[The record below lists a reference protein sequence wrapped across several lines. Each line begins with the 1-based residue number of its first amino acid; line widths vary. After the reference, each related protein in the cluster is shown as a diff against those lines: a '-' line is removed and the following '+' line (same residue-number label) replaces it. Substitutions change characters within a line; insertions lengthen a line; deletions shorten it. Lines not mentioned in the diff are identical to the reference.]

1 MIGHHHSPGP
11 PAATPTGK
19 PVNIVLATI
28 AAMGAIF
35 VGLGLA
41 RFAFGPLQPAL
52 VIDGWF
58 SGSTS
63 SLLTAANLAGYLF
76 GALAGVRLA
85 RRFPAVTVLRVMM
98 LLTALSFF
106 ACSSESFPFA
116 WFFSWRV
123 LSGFTG
129 GVLMALAGPTVLVY
143 VAEKRRPAIGET
155 LLYGIT
161 IGIVFAG
168 ALMPVLL
175 ADSVELA
182 WIVLGALALATTL
195 ATWRLWPP
203 PPAAAAAP
211 PTPPGE
217 RPREGRLLPLQY
229 GLVSIGVVPQMVF
242 LVDYIARDVGLGV
255 TDASHYLLV
264 YGLGSLVGP
273 VIYTF
278 ATGKIGLRATLRA
291 GILVQLASCV
301 LLLSGESTAF
311 LAAASFLAG
320 LGMPGLVAAFL
331 LRSQQI
337 TDGNLDAH
345 RALWGATAGAF
356 AVGQAI
362 AAFGTSYLLDQ
373 FGEGGLGY
381 PLLFAAGS
389 VSLAAAFLLDFAM
402 RR

>member
-1 MIGHHHSPGP
+1 MLSHNHPHGP
-11 PAATPTGK
+11 VAETGGK

-76 GALAGVRLA
+76 GALAGARLA
-85 RRFPAVTVLRVMM
+85 RRFRATTVLRVMM
-98 LLTALSFF
+98 VLTALSFF

-123 LSGFTG
+123 VSGITG
-129 GVLMALAGPTVLVY
+129 GVLMALAGPAVLVY

-161 IGIVFAG
+161 VGIIFAG
-168 ALMPVLL
+168 ALMPILL

-182 WIVLGALALATTL
+182 WIVLGALALLTT
-195 ATWRLWPP
+195 AVTWGLWPP
-203 PPAAAAAP
+203 PPPSAP
-211 PTPPGE
+211 PVPPGE
-217 RPREGRLLPLQY
+217 RPPEGRLLPLQY

-273 VIYTF
+273 VLYTF
-278 ATGKIGLRATLRA
+278 VTGRIGLRATLRA
-291 GILVQLASCV
+291 GIVVQLASCV
-301 LLLSGESTAF
+301 LLLAGESTAF

-337 TDGNLDAH
+337 SRGNVDAH
-345 RALWGATAGAF
+345 RALWGATTAAF

-362 AAFGTSYLLDQ
+362 AAFGTSFLLDR

-389 VSLAAAFLLDFAM
+389 ASLAAAFLLDFAI

>member
-1 MIGHHHSPGP
+1 MLSHNQPNGPG
-11 PAATPTGK
+11 AETGGK
-19 PVNIVLATI
+19 PVNVALATV

-76 GALAGVRLA
+76 GALAGARLA
-85 RRFPAVTVLRVMM
+85 RRFPATTVLRVMM
-98 LLTALSFF
+98 VLTALSFF

-161 IGIVFAG
+161 IGIIFAG

-182 WIVLGALALATTL
+182 WIVLGALALLTTAL
-195 ATWRLWPP
+195 TWRLWPP
-203 PPAAAAAP
+203 APAAAIP
-211 PTPPGE
+211 
-217 RPREGRLLPLQY
+217 
-229 GLVSIGVVPQMVF
+229 MCC
-242 LVDYIARDVGLGV
+242 
-255 TDASHYLLV
+255 
-264 YGLGSLVGP
+264 
-273 VIYTF
+273 
-278 ATGKIGLRATLRA
+278 TG
-291 GILVQLASCV
+291 
-301 LLLSGESTAF
+301 
-311 LAAASFLAG
+311 
-320 LGMPGLVAAFL
+320 
-331 LRSQQI
+331 
-337 TDGNLDAH
+337 
-345 RALWGATAGAF
+345 
-356 AVGQAI
+356 
-362 AAFGTSYLLDQ
+362 
-373 FGEGGLGY
+373 
-381 PLLFAAGS
+381 
-389 VSLAAAFLLDFAM
+389 
-402 RR
+402 

>member
-1 MIGHHHSPGP
+1 MLSHNQPHGPG
-11 PAATPTGK
+11 AETGGK
-19 PVNIVLATI
+19 PVNVALATV

-76 GALAGVRLA
+76 GALAGARLA
-85 RRFPAVTVLRVMM
+85 RRFPATTVLRVMM
-98 LLTALSFF
+98 VLTALSFF

-161 IGIVFAG
+161 IGIIFAG

-182 WIVLGALALATTL
+182 WIVLGALALLTTAL
-195 ATWRLWPP
+195 TWRLWPP
-203 PPAAAAAP
+203 APAAAT
-211 PTPPGE
+211 PTPRVK
-217 RPREGRLLPLQY
+217 RPPEGRLLPLQY

-264 YGLGSLVGP
+264 YGLGSLTGP

-278 ATGKIGLRATLRA
+278 VTGRIGLRATLRA
-291 GILVQLASCV
+291 GIVVQLLSCV
-301 LLLSGESTAF
+301 LLLAGESTAF

-320 LGMPGLVAAFL
+320 VGMPGLVAAFL
-331 LRSQQI
+331 LRSQQLSG
-337 TDGNLDAH
+337 GNVDAH
-345 RALWGATAGAF
+345 RALWGATTAAF

-362 AAFGTSYLLDQ
+362 AAFGTSYLLDR
-373 FGEGGLGY
+373 FGEGGIGY
-381 PLLFAAGS
+381 PLLFAAGAAC
-389 VSLAAAFLLDFAM
+389 LAAAFALDFAM

>member
-1 MIGHHHSPGP
+1 MLSHNQPNGPG
-11 PAATPTGK
+11 AETGGK
-19 PVNIVLATI
+19 PVNVALATV

-76 GALAGVRLA
+76 GALAGARLA
-85 RRFPAVTVLRVMM
+85 RRFPATTVLRVMM
-98 LLTALSFF
+98 VLTALSFF

-161 IGIVFAG
+161 IGIIFAG

-182 WIVLGALALATTL
+182 WIVLGALALLTTAL
-195 ATWRLWPP
+195 TWRLWPP
-203 PPAAAAAP
+203 APAAAT
-211 PTPPGE
+211 PTPRGK
-217 RPREGRLLPLQY
+217 RPPEGRLLPLQY

-264 YGLGSLVGP
+264 YGLGSLTGP

-278 ATGKIGLRATLRA
+278 VTGRIGLRATLRA
-291 GILVQLASCV
+291 GIVVQLLSCV
-301 LLLSGESTAF
+301 LLLTGESTAF

-320 LGMPGLVAAFL
+320 VGMPGLVAAFL
-331 LRSQQI
+331 LRSQQLSG
-337 TDGNLDAH
+337 GNVDAH
-345 RALWGATAGAF
+345 RALWGATTAAF

-362 AAFGTSYLLDQ
+362 AAFGTSYLLDR
-373 FGEGGLGY
+373 FGEGGIGY
-381 PLLFAAGS
+381 PLLFAAGAAC
-389 VSLAAAFLLDFAM
+389 LAAAFALDFAM

>member
-1 MIGHHHSPGP
+1 VLSHNQPHAP
-11 PAATPTGK
+11 ATPGEGK
-19 PVNIVLATI
+19 PVNVALATI

-76 GALAGVRLA
+76 GALAGAQLA
-85 RRFPAVTVLRVMM
+85 RRFRATTVLRVMM

-123 LSGFTG
+123 VSGFTG
-129 GVLMALAGPTVLVY
+129 GVLMALAGPTVLAY
-143 VAEKRRPAIGET
+143 VAERRRAAIGET
-155 LLYGIT
+155 LLYGT
-161 IGIVFAG
+161 GVGIIFAG

-175 ADSVELA
+175 DDSVELA
-182 WIVLGALALATTL
+182 WIVLGALALLTTAL
-195 ATWRLWPP
+195 TWGLWPP
-203 PPAAAAAP
+203 ATPPSAPAAAA
-211 PTPPGE
+211 E
-217 RPREGRLLPLQY
+217 RPSEGRLLPLQY

-255 TDASHYLLV
+255 TDASRYLLV
-264 YGLGSLVGP
+264 YGLGSLAGP
-273 VIYTF
+273 VLYTF
-278 ATGKIGLRATLRA
+278 VTGRIGLRSTLRA
-291 GILVQLASCV
+291 GIIVQLISCV
-301 LLLSGESTAF
+301 LLLTGDSTAF

-320 LGMPGLVAAFL
+320 IGMPGLVAAFL

-337 TDGNLDAH
+337 SSGNLDAH
-345 RALWGATAGAF
+345 RALWGATTAAF

-362 AAFGTSYLLDQ
+362 AAFGTSYLLDR

-381 PLLFAAGS
+381 PLLFGAGAAC
-389 VSLAAAFLLDFAM
+389 LAAAFLLDFAM

>member
-1 MIGHHHSPGP
+1 MLSHNHPHGE
-11 PAATPTGK
+11 PAGTGGK
-19 PVNIVLATI
+19 PVNVALATI

-76 GALAGVRLA
+76 GALAGARLA
-85 RRFPAVTVLRVMM
+85 RRFRATTVLRVMM

-106 ACSSESFPFA
+106 ACSSEAFPFA

-123 LSGFTG
+123 VSGITG

-161 IGIVFAG
+161 IGIIFAG

-203 PPAAAAAP
+203 APAASAAP
-211 PTPPGE
+211 PTGE

-264 YGLGSLVGP
+264 YGLGSLIGP
-273 VIYTF
+273 VLYTF
-278 ATGKIGLRATLRA
+278 VTGRIGLRATLRA
-291 GILVQLASCV
+291 GIIVQLASCV
-301 LLLSGESTAF
+301 LLLAGDSTAF

-337 TDGNLDAH
+337 SDGNLDAH

-362 AAFGTSYLLDQ
+362 AAFGTSYLLDH
-373 FGEGGLGY
+373 FGEGGIGY
-381 PLLFAAGS
+381 PLLFGAGA
-389 VSLAAAFLLDFAM
+389 VCLAAAFALDFAM

>member
-1 MIGHHHSPGP
+1 MIGHDHPAGPAVSP
-11 PAATPTGK
+11 PADK
-19 PVNIVLATI
+19 KVNVTTATI

-41 RFAFGPLQPAL
+41 RFAFGPLQPAM

-76 GALAGVRLA
+76 GALGAARLA
-85 RRFPAVTVLRVMM
+85 RRFSAVALIRTMM
-98 LLTALSFF
+98 VFTALSFF
-106 ACSSESFPFA
+106 ACADNSLPFA
-116 WFFSWRV
+116 WFFGWRV
-123 LSGFTG
+123 VSGITG
-129 GVLMALAGPTVLVY
+129 GILMALAGPTVLAY
-143 VAEKRRPAIGET
+143 VAEKRRPLIGET

-161 IGIVFAG
+161 VGILFAG
-168 ALMPVLL
+168 ALMPVLID
-175 ADSVELA
+175 DSVSLA
-182 WIVLGALALATTL
+182 WVVLGALALATTL

-203 PPAAAAAP
+203 PP
-211 PTPPGE
+211 PPGPPVE
-217 RPREGRLLPLQY
+217 AAEKPREGRLLPLQY

-255 TDASHYLLV
+255 TDASHFFLL
-264 YGLGSLVGP
+264 YGLGSLAGP
-273 VIYTF
+273 VLYTF
-278 ATGKIGLRATLRA
+278 VTGKIGLRATLRA
-291 GILVQLASCV
+291 GIIVQLLSCV
-301 LLLSGESTAF
+301 LLLTGDSTAF
-311 LAAASFLAG
+311 LAAASLLAG

-337 TDGNLDAH
+337 TDGDPVAH

-362 AAFGTSYLLDQ
+362 AAFGTSYLLDR
-373 FGEGGLGY
+373 FGEGGIGY
-381 PLLFAAGS
+381 PLLFGAGAA
-389 VSLAAAFLLDFAM
+389 SLAAAFVLDFAI

>member
-1 MIGHHHSPGP
+1 MIGNPH
-11 PAATPTGK
+11 PTGPAVAAPAGRK
-19 PVNIVLATI
+19 VNVTLSTL

-41 RFAFGPLQPAL
+41 RFAFGPLQPAM

-76 GALAGVRLA
+76 GALGAARLA
-85 RRFPAVTVLRVMM
+85 RRFSAVSLIRLMM
-98 LLTALSFF
+98 VLTALSFF
-106 ACSSESFPFA
+106 ACADNSLPFA

-123 LSGFTG
+123 VSGVTG
-129 GVLMALAGPTVLVY
+129 GILMALAGPTVLAH
-143 VAEKRRPAIGET
+143 VAEKRRALIGET

-161 IGIVFAG
+161 AGILVAG
-168 ALMPVLL
+168 ALMPILIG
-175 ADSVELA
+175 DSVTLA
-182 WIVLGALALATTL
+182 WVVLGALAMLTTL
-195 ATWRLWPP
+195 ATWGLWPP
-203 PPAAAAAP
+203 SPPPAPAAGP
-211 PTPPGE
+211 VE
-217 RPREGRLLPLQY
+217 KPREGRLLPLQY

-255 TDASHYLLV
+255 TDASHYFLV
-264 YGLGSLVGP
+264 YGLGSLIGP

-278 ATGKIGLRATLRA
+278 TTSKIGLRPTLRL

-301 LLLSGESTAF
+301 LLLAGESTAF
-311 LAAASFLAG
+311 LAGASLLAG
-320 LGMPGLVAAFL
+320 IGMPGLVAAFL

-337 TDGNLDAH
+337 SDGNLDAH

-362 AAFGTSYLLDQ
+362 AAFGTSYLLDR

-381 PLLFAAGS
+381 PLLFAAGA
-389 VSLAAAFLLDFAM
+389 VSLLAAFVLDFAI
-402 RR
+402 RK

>member
-1 MIGHHHSPGP
+1 MLSHNQPHGP
-11 PAATPTGK
+11 APETGGK
-19 PVNIVLATI
+19 PVNVALATV

-76 GALAGVRLA
+76 GALAGARLA
-85 RRFPAVTVLRVMM
+85 RRFPATTVLRVMM
-98 LLTALSFF
+98 VLTALSFF

-143 VAEKRRPAIGET
+143 VAEKRRPAIGQA

-161 IGIVFAG
+161 IGIIFAG

-182 WIVLGALALATTL
+182 WIVLGALALLTTAL
-195 ATWRLWPP
+195 TWRLWPP
-203 PPAAAAAP
+203 APAAAP
-211 PTPPGE
+211 PAPAGEKPP
-217 RPREGRLLPLQY
+217 EGRLLPLQY

-264 YGLGSLVGP
+264 YGLGSLTGP

-278 ATGKIGLRATLRA
+278 VTGRIGLRATLRA
-291 GILVQLASCV
+291 GIVVQLLSCV
-301 LLLSGESTAF
+301 LLLAGESTAF

-320 LGMPGLVAAFL
+320 VGMPGLVAAFL
-331 LRSQQI
+331 LRSQQLSG
-337 TDGNLDAH
+337 GNVDAH
-345 RALWGATAGAF
+345 RALWGATTAAF

-373 FGEGGLGY
+373 FGEGGIGY
-381 PLLFAAGS
+381 PLLFAAGAAC
-389 VSLAAAFLLDFAM
+389 LAAAFALDFAM